1 MGAEER
7 PGGVAK
13 GEFPGQSENVFQLP
27 KSSAFMAGEA
37 VAVTR
42 MDHMSSARKEQGH
55 QPECLGRP
63 LTEAKWPLAANTT
76 TPQSLPWER
85 G

>member
-7 PGGVAK
+7 PAGVAQ
-13 GEFPGQSENVFQLP
+13 GEFPGQSENVFQMP
-27 KSSAFMAGEA
+27 KSSAFMAGGA
-37 VAVTR
+37 VAATR
-42 MDHMSSARKEQGH
+42 MDHTSSARKEQGH
-55 QPECLGRP
+55 QPECLGLQ
-63 LTEAKWPLAANTT
+63 LTKAKWPLAAN